1 MFQVKVN
8 EVLGEV
14 GYEGTIT
21 VIGPNG
27 AEVFD
32 LAPSPKSKKINSPVK
47 AVEMVKL
54 SAQYDLMNAKN
65 KYAPEAI
72 IAGKIVAQ
80 AEALLDAPEQL
91 AFAA

>member
-1 MFQVKVN
+1 MFQIKVN
-8 EVLGEV
+8 EVKSEI

-27 AEVFD
+27 SEVFD
-32 LAPSPKSKKINSPVK
+32 LAPSPKSKKIDSPVK

-54 SAQYDLMNAKN
+54 SAQFVLLNAQN
-65 KYAPEAI
+65 KYAPEAV
-72 IAGKIVAQ
+72 IAGKIVAK
-80 AEALLDAPEQL
+80 AEALLEEQL